1 LFLRK
6 YGDLIKI
13 FASLV
18 SIGLV
23 IAGIF
28 TLLWFFIPSFSAV
41 FEPPKIIQV
50 KALLDNRCSVTN
62 DVFVAEAPEQ
72 GRTAK
77 FYDGVAIM
85 RLPEDAKIQLAI
97 SKAFSA
103 FKYDDVPQDV
113 AGEVVLVADCSASP
127 RIKSIFDAMNEQ
139 FKDK

>member
-1 LFLRK
+1 M
-6 YGDLIKI
+6 
-13 FASLV
+13 
-18 SIGLV
+18 
-23 IAGIF
+23 
-28 TLLWFFIPSFSAV
+28 PSFSKQ

-50 KALLDNRCSVTN
+50 KAYLDNRCSVTN

-97 SKAFSA
+97 SKAFPD

-139 FKDK
+139 FKEK

>member
-1 LFLRK
+1 M
-6 YGDLIKI
+6 KI
-13 FASLV
+13 FASLIV
-18 SIGLV
+18 VGLA

-28 TLLWFFIPSFSAV
+28 ALLWFVVPSFSSQ

-50 KALLDNRCSVTN
+50 KAFLDNRCSVTN

-97 SKAFSA
+97 SKAFPD

-139 FKDK
+139 FKEK

>member
-1 LFLRK
+1 M
-6 YGDLIKI
+6 KI
-13 FASLV
+13 FASLIV
-18 SIGLV
+18 VGLA

-28 TLLWFFIPSFSAV
+28 ALLWFVVPSFSTQ

-50 KALLDNRCSVTN
+50 KVFLDNRCSVTN
-62 DVFVAEAPEQ
+62 DAFVAEAPEQ

-97 SKAFSA
+97 SKAFPD

-127 RIKSIFDAMNEQ
+127 RIKSIFGAMNEQ

>member
-1 LFLRK
+1 M
-6 YGDLIKI
+6 KI

-28 TLLWFFIPSFSAV
+28 TLLWFFMPSFSTQ

-50 KALLDNRCSVTN
+50 KAYLDNRCSVAN

-85 RLPEDAKIQLAI
+85 RLP
-97 SKAFSA
+97 
-103 FKYDDVPQDV
+103 
-113 AGEVVLVADCSASP
+113 
-127 RIKSIFDAMNEQ
+127 
-139 FKDK
+139 

>member
-1 LFLRK
+1 M
-6 YGDLIKI
+6 KI

-18 SIGLV
+18 SIVLV

-28 TLLWFFIPSFSAV
+28 ALLWFFIPSFNAQ
-41 FEPPKIIQV
+41 FEPPKIVQV
-50 KALLDNRCSVTN
+50 KAYLDNQCSVTN

-77 FYDGVAIM
+77 FRDGVAMM

-97 SKAFSA
+97 SKDFPD

-113 AGEVVLVADCSASP
+113 ASVVVLVADCSASP
-127 RIKSIFDAMNEQ
+127 RIKSIFEAMNEQ

>member
-1 LFLRK
+1 M
-6 YGDLIKI
+6 KI
-13 FASLV
+13 FASLFV
-18 SIGLV
+18 VGLA

-28 TLLWFFIPSFSAV
+28 ALLWFFMPSFSKQ

-50 KALLDNRCSVTN
+50 KAFLDNRCSVTN

-97 SKAFSA
+97 SKAFPD

-113 AGEVVLVADCSASP
+113 AGKVVLLADCSASP
-127 RIKSIFDAMNEQ
+127 RIKSIFGAMNEQ

>member
-1 LFLRK
+1 M
-6 YGDLIKI
+6 KI
-13 FASLV
+13 VASLL

-28 TLLWFFIPSFSAV
+28 TLLWFIMPSFSKQ

-50 KALLDNRCSVTN
+50 KAFLDNRCSVTN
-62 DVFVAEAPEQ
+62 DAFVAEAPEQ

-97 SKAFSA
+97 SKAFPD

-113 AGEVVLVADCSASP
+113 ASEVVLVADCSASP

>member
-1 LFLRK
+1 
-6 YGDLIKI
+6 LIKI

-97 SKAFSA
+97 SKAFPA

>member
-1 LFLRK
+1 M
-6 YGDLIKI
+6 KI
-13 FASLV
+13 FASLL

-23 IAGIF
+23 IAGTF
-28 TLLWFFIPSFSAV
+28 TLLWFFMPSFSKQ

-50 KALLDNRCSVTN
+50 KAFLDNRCSVTN
-62 DVFVAEAPEQ
+62 DAFVAEAPEQ

-97 SKAFSA
+97 SKAFPD

-113 AGEVVLVADCSASP
+113 AGGVVLFADCSASP
-127 RIKSIFDAMNEQ
+127 RIKSIFGAMNEQ

>member
-1 LFLRK
+1 M
-6 YGDLIKI
+6 KI
-13 FASLV
+13 FASLILV
-18 SIGLV
+18 GLT

-28 TLLWFFIPSFSAV
+28 ALLWFVMPSFSTQ

-62 DVFVAEAPEQ
+62 DAFVAEAPEQ

-97 SKAFSA
+97 SKAFPD
-103 FKYDDVPQDV
+103 FKYDDVRQDV

>member
-1 LFLRK
+1 M
-6 YGDLIKI
+6 KI
-13 FASLV
+13 FVSLTSV
-18 SIGLV
+18 GLF

-28 TLLWFFIPSFSAV
+28 SLLWFFIPSFSTQ

-50 KALLDNRCSVTN
+50 KAYLDNRCSVIN

-72 GRTAK
+72 GRTVK

-97 SKAFSA
+97 STAFPD

-127 RIKSIFDAMNEQ
+127 RIKSIFEAMNEQ

>member
-1 LFLRK
+1 M
-6 YGDLIKI
+6 KI

-28 TLLWFFIPSFSAV
+28 TLLWFFMPSFSAV

-50 KALLDNRCSVTN
+50 KAFLDNRCSVTN

-97 SKAFSA
+97 SKAFPN

-113 AGEVVLVADCSASP
+113 ASELVLVADCSASP
-127 RIKSIFDAMNEQ
+127 RIKSIFGAMNEQ

>member
-1 LFLRK
+1 M
-6 YGDLIKI
+6 KI
-13 FASLV
+13 FASLL

-23 IAGIF
+23 IAGTF
-28 TLLWFFIPSFSAV
+28 TLLWFFMPSFSKQ

-50 KALLDNRCSVTN
+50 KAFLDNRCSVTN
-62 DVFVAEAPEQ
+62 DAFVAEAPEQ

-77 FYDGVAIM
+77 FYNGVAIM

-97 SKAFSA
+97 SRAFPD

-127 RIKSIFDAMNEQ
+127 RIKSIFGAMNEQ

>member
-1 LFLRK
+1 M
-6 YGDLIKI
+6 KI
-13 FASLV
+13 FVSLV
-18 SIGLV
+18 GIGLV
-23 IAGIF
+23 ITGMF
-28 TLLWFFIPSFSAV
+28 TLLWFFMPSFSKQ

-50 KALLDNRCSVTN
+50 KAFLDNRCSVTN
-62 DVFVAEAPEQ
+62 DAFVAEAPEQ

-97 SKAFSA
+97 SKAFPD
-103 FKYDDVPQDV
+103 FKYDDVQQDV

>member
-1 LFLRK
+1 M
-6 YGDLIKI
+6 KI
-13 FASLV
+13 VASLL

-28 TLLWFFIPSFSAV
+28 TLLWFFMPSFSKV

-50 KALLDNRCSVTN
+50 KAYLNNRCSVTN

-97 SKAFSA
+97 SKAFPD

-113 AGEVVLVADCSASP
+113 AGEVVWVADCSASP

>member
-1 LFLRK
+1 M
-6 YGDLIKI
+6 
-13 FASLV
+13 
-18 SIGLV
+18 
-23 IAGIF
+23 
-28 TLLWFFIPSFSAV
+28 PSFSKQ

-50 KALLDNRCSVTN
+50 KAFLDNRCSVTN
-62 DVFVAEAPEQ
+62 DAFVAEAPEQ

-97 SKAFSA
+97 SKAFPD

-127 RIKSIFDAMNEQ
+127 RIKSIFGAMNEQ

>member
-1 LFLRK
+1 M
-6 YGDLIKI
+6 KI
-13 FASLV
+13 FASLILV
-18 SIGLV
+18 GLT

-28 TLLWFFIPSFSAV
+28 ALLWFVMPSFSTQ
-41 FEPPKIIQV
+41 FEPPKIIHI
-50 KALLDNRCSVTN
+50 KAYLDNRCTVTN
-62 DVFVAEAPEQ
+62 DAFVAEAPEQ

-97 SKAFSA
+97 SKAFPD

-139 FKDK
+139 FKEK

>member
-1 LFLRK
+1 M
-6 YGDLIKI
+6 
-13 FASLV
+13 
-18 SIGLV
+18 
-23 IAGIF
+23 
-28 TLLWFFIPSFSAV
+28 PSFSTQ

-50 KALLDNRCSVTN
+50 KAYLDNRCSVTN
-62 DVFVAEAPEQ
+62 DVFVAEAPEY

-77 FYDGVAIM
+77 FRDGVAIM

-97 SKAFSA
+97 SKAFPD

-127 RIKSIFDAMNEQ
+127 RIKSIFEAMNEQ

>member
-1 LFLRK
+1 M
-6 YGDLIKI
+6 KI
-13 FASLV
+13 FASLL

-23 IAGIF
+23 IAGTI
-28 TLLWFFIPSFSAV
+28 TLLWFFMPSFSKQ

-50 KALLDNRCSVTN
+50 KAFLDNRCSVTN
-62 DVFVAEAPEQ
+62 DAFVAEAPEQ

-97 SKAFSA
+97 SKAFPD

-127 RIKSIFDAMNEQ
+127 RIKSIFGAMNEQ

>member
-1 LFLRK
+1 M
-6 YGDLIKI
+6 KI
-13 FASLV
+13 FASLL

-23 IAGIF
+23 IAGTF
-28 TLLWFFIPSFSAV
+28 TLLWFFMPSFSKQ

-50 KALLDNRCSVTN
+50 KAFLDNRCSVTN
-62 DVFVAEAPEQ
+62 DAFVAEAPEQ

-97 SKAFSA
+97 SKAFPD

-127 RIKSIFDAMNEQ
+127 GIKSFFDAMNEQ
-139 FKDK
+139 FKNK